1 MAKVAVPIIKLE
13 YSRKFAFPNEIHEV
27 FEAEGVWNSNED
39 FTFTGRVSI
48 NSEDPGA
55 NAKKLRIMERME
67 ELLEP
72 EEAKRLFQLL
82 DDNNWD
88 VSFFVDCW

>member
-1 MAKVAVPIIKLE
+1 MAKVAVPIIKLKYPSE
-13 YSRKFAFPNEIHEV
+13 FAFPNEIHEI

-39 FTFTGRVSI
+39 FTFTGRVTL
-48 NSEDPGA
+48 NPEDPDA
-55 NAKKLRIMERME
+55 NAKKLRMMEQLE

-82 DDNNWD
+82 DDHNWD
-88 VSFFVDCW
+88 LSFLVDCW